1 MQSVQAQAVSALGQ
15 EGGTRAKHA
24 RMSCKS
30 HPVRHVD
37 ATAQRKLHPQDSP
50 PLPDPSKGIW
60 PFFEIPLSLP
70 DPYPGI
76 MVASLLSARMH
87 ISIVQPHSGRVCGM
101 ARALVFLSAISRRDA
116 LQGSA
121 ALSALGAA
129 PKAAPAAQRISPPA
143 LVSDRSGATV
153 TAAAWL
159 AEHPLQPDLVLGLD
173 DEPYFLLRSTSS
185 HSLPA
190 LRAQDP
196 TGLAPFALKA
206 ECTHLGCLVAPNP
219 LGDGFTCPCVRQ
231 LESDHSPTTS
241 PSLTL
246 LPRGSSVSHGCLIP
260 MAARLRV
267 LRGWQRE
274 AWPRA
279 CTPPVSAGQPS

>member
-1 MQSVQAQAVSALGQ
+1 
-15 EGGTRAKHA
+15 
-24 RMSCKS
+24 
-30 HPVRHVD
+30 
-37 ATAQRKLHPQDSP
+37 
-50 PLPDPSKGIW
+50 
-60 PFFEIPLSLP
+60 
-70 DPYPGI
+70 
-76 MVASLLSARMH
+76 MH

-219 LGDGFTCPCVRQ
+219 LGDGFTCPCHGSEYFADGSVKRGPAPAPLRLAQVSPREKDSALVMSPWTGPDPRQ
-231 LESDHSPTTS
+231 A
-241 PSLTL
+241 
-246 LPRGSSVSHGCLIP
+246 SS
-260 MAARLRV
+260 
-267 LRGWQRE
+267 
-274 AWPRA
+274 
-279 CTPPVSAGQPS
+279 